1 MASATETKDDRK
13 YTKDH
18 EWALTQGDEILV
30 GITAFAV
37 DQLGDVTLVGLDV
50 KVGASVTA
58 HQTFGTIESVKTLSD
73 LFAPV
78 SGVITRVNQELE
90 KQPELVNEDPWNK
103 GWMIAIRPSKLAEE
117 QGGLLDAAAYGAHLA
132 ASAH

>member
-1 MASATETKDDRK
+1 MAGATETKDDRK

-18 EWALTQGDEILV
+18 EWALTEGDEVVV

-37 DQLGDVTLVGLDV
+37 DQLGDVTLVGIDV
-50 KVGASVTA
+50 KVGATLNA

-78 SGVITRVNQELE
+78 SGVVTRVNAELE
-90 KQPELVNEDPWNK
+90 KQPELVNEDPWKK
-103 GWMIAIRPSKLAEE
+103 GWMIAIRPSKLDDERAS
-117 QGGLLDAAAYGAHLA
+117 LLDAAAYRAHLE